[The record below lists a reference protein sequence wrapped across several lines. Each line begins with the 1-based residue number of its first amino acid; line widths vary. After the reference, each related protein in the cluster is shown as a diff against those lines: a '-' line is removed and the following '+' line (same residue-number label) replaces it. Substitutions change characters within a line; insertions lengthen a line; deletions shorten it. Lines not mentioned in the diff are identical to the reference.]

1 MTASVEGVKVQ
12 PITNAPTIR
21 MQTISQG
28 KALLRLFTTLAVLA
42 ALWACNTSPQILIV
56 ATTTSTADSGL
67 LDDIL
72 PPFEDEAKATVR
84 VLAVGTGQAIA
95 LGERG
100 DADIILIHERDR
112 EERFVAEGWG
122 TQRKDVMY
130 NDFVVVGPVL
140 DPAGVSGA
148 ASAAQAFARIS
159 QAGANDRAIFVSR
172 GEQSGTHSKE
182 LLVWQLAGIEP
193 NGSWYQPTGQG
204 MGDTLTVANE
214 FQAYTFSDRATY
226 LARQDRLD
234 LDILIEGDSSLLN
247 PYAVIPVNP
256 ERHARVNHVL
266 ALAFVEYLTK
276 YETQER
282 IASFG
287 LDTYGQPLF
296 YPNSVEWKSQR

>member
-1 MTASVEGVKVQ
+1 LTASVEGVKVQ

-172 GEQSGTHSKE
+172 GDQSGTHSKE

>member
-1 MTASVEGVKVQ
+1 
-12 PITNAPTIR
+12 
-21 MQTISQG
+21 
-28 KALLRLFTTLAVLA
+28 
-42 ALWACNTSPQILIV
+42 
-56 ATTTSTADSGL
+56 
-67 LDDIL
+67 
-72 PPFEDEAKATVR
+72 
-84 VLAVGTGQAIA
+84 
-95 LGERG
+95 
-100 DADIILIHERDR
+100 
-112 EERFVAEGWG
+112 
-122 TQRKDVMY
+122 
-130 NDFVVVGPVL
+130 
-140 DPAGVSGA
+140 
-148 ASAAQAFARIS
+148 
-159 QAGANDRAIFVSR
+159 
-172 GEQSGTHSKE
+172 
-182 LLVWQLAGIEP
+182 
-193 NGSWYQPTGQG
+193 

-296 YPNSVEWKSQR
+296 YPNSVEWKAGR